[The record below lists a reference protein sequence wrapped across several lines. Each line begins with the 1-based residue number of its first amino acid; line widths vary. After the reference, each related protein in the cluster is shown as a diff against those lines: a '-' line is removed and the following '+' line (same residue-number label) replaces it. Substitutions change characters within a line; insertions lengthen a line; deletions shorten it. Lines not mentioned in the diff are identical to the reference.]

1 MKLIRRIKSQI
12 RKQWLFSKPLQWPQY
27 VHNLL
32 KKGLKANNYK
42 FLENEETN
50 FITYDIGLRGNGAA
64 KFDFYQ
70 DAGTYVI
77 RCVINVFIPEIKMR
91 DAMIMVSH
99 LNNRL
104 QFNNVYV
111 HPESN
116 SVVLISKIDLASVVA
131 FPDELFNLICQAE
144 NDCAFCF
151 ETFEKLINS
160 DEDPIFI
167 IAEVIERM
175 KKNNSNQE
183 NNQA

>member
-1 MKLIRRIKSQI
+1 MKHFRRLKSQI
-12 RKQWLFSKPLQWPQY
+12 RKQWLFSKPLQWPKY
-27 VHNLL
+27 AHNLL
-32 KKGLKANNYK
+32 KNGLKANNYK

-64 KFDFYQ
+64 KFDYYH

-77 RCVINVFIPEIKMR
+77 RCLINVFIPEIKMR

-104 QFNNVYV
+104 QFSNVYL

-116 SVVLISKIDLASVVA
+116 SVFLISKIDLATVVA
-131 FPDELFNLICQAE
+131 FPDELFNLIYQTE

-167 IAEVIERM
+167 IAEVTERM
-175 KKNNSNQE
+175 KQKNQKQE
-183 NNQA
+183 NTAE

>member
-12 RKQWLFSKPLQWPQY
+12 RKQWLFSKPLKWPKY

-32 KKGLKANNYK
+32 KNGLKANNYK
-42 FLENEETN
+42 FLENEEAN
-50 FITYDIGLRGNGAA
+50 FITYDIGLRGNGSA
-64 KFDFYQ
+64 KFDFYH
-70 DAGTYVI
+70 DGGTYVI

-104 QFNNVYV
+104 QFSNAYV

-131 FPDELFNLICQAE
+131 FPNELYNLLNQAE
-144 NDCAFCF
+144 SDCAFCF
-151 ETFEKLINS
+151 ESFEKLINS
-160 DEDPIFI
+160 DDDPIFI

-175 KKNNSNQE
+175 RKDKSNQE
-183 NNQA
+183 NSQA